1 MSMKI
6 IAVVL
11 GGGMGRR
18 VGARRP
24 KQFEEVAGRPV
35 MASAL
40 DLFESMPAIDGIV
53 IVVPPDWVDFTRA
66 FLSRNQ
72 YSKVLDVVPG
82 GSTRQMSSFSGLI
95 LATRFG
101 GSTLRKVVIH
111 DAVRPFAT
119 AELVTA
125 VISAAD
131 KTGAATAACRV
142 TDTMYT
148 VADGRVV
155 SPVDRTGLWN
165 AQTPQVFEPRLILD
179 AHRAALASGVVDTS
193 DDIQLV
199 LRNGVKA
206 VAVESDS
213 SNLKITYPCDIKLLQ
228 KVLESR

>member
-1 MSMKI
+1 MSLKTV
-6 IAVVL
+6 AVVL

-35 MASAL
+35 IASAL
-40 DLFESMPAIDGIV
+40 DLFDGMPEIDGIV

-66 FLSRNQ
+66 FLGRNR

-95 LATRFG
+95 LAARFG
-101 GSTLRKVVIH
+101 GATLKKVVVH

-119 AELVTA
+119 PEIVRE
-125 VISAAD
+125 VMNAAD
-131 KTGAATAACRV
+131 KTGAATAACKV
-142 TDTMYT
+142 SDTIYS
-148 VADGRVV
+148 VVDGRLVAA
-155 SPVDRTGLWN
+155 VDRKGLWN
-165 AQTPQVFEPRLILD
+165 AQTPQVFEPGLILD
-179 AHRAALASGVVDTS
+179 AHRAALAAGIVDMS

-199 LRNGVKA
+199 LRNGGSA
-206 VAVESDS
+206 VVAESDS

-228 KVLESR
+228 KVLENR